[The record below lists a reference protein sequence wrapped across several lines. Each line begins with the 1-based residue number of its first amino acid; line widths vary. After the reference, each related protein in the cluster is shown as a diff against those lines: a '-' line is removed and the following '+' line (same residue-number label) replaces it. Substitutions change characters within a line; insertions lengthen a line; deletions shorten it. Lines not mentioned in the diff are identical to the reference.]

1 MINTK
6 RQIQVLEF
14 INDFIKENKISPT
27 QQEIADEI
35 GYINRQSASDIID
48 ALCVKEY
55 LAKTMVNKRNIAITQ
70 KGRAMLNKV
79 KRKEVK

>member
-6 RQIQVLEF
+6 RQIQTLEF

-35 GYINRQSASDIID
+35 GYINRQSASGIID
-48 ALCVKEY
+48 ALCRKEY
-55 LAKTMVNKRNIAITQ
+55 LAKTMMDRRNVVITN
-70 KGRAMLNKV
+70 KGRELLNRMKA
-79 KRKEVK
+79 R